1 MRAPAAPLDDLAAS
15 APERIDHAVMVQR
28 WDRLSF
34 LHRPCDPEV
43 VQRVLPPGLDID
55 AFDGVAWIGH
65 IAFRL
70 TVRAPALPALP
81 WVSRFADLKG
91 HSAPAAA

>member
-1 MRAPAAPLDDLAAS
+1 MHAAVAPLGDLATS
-15 APERIDHAVMVQR
+15 APERIDRAVMVQR

-43 VQRVLPPGLDID
+43 VRRVLPQGLEID
-55 AFDGVAWIGH
+55 TFDGVAWIGL

-70 TVRAPALPALP
+70 T
-81 WVSRFADLKG
+81 
-91 HSAPAAA
+91 